1 MSVTLTVTGM
11 SGAACEANVVE
22 ALERVAEVESASAD
36 HETNTAVVEGET
48 DVNLL
53 VAAVAD
59 AGYEASA

>member
-11 SGAACEANVVE
+11 NCAACEADVVE

-36 HETNTAVVEGET
+36 HETNTATVEGET